1 MHPAVMRKVHIYLP
15 QEHIKIIKEI
25 AKHEGITFAEMT
37 RRCLHLGLRA
47 IVEDHAAFL
56 KVNWLRVL
64 DTAKRS
70 QVDQRIRQQFHAI
83 VPLLDA
89 FKTEQ

>member
-1 MHPAVMRKVHIYLP
+1 MRPAVMRKVDIYLP

-56 KVNWLRVL
+56 KVVEAAQK
-64 DTAKRS
+64 TKAAS
-70 QVDQRIRQQFHAI
+70 MAAQV
-83 VPLLDA
+83 PPS
-89 FKTEQ
+89 